1 MLRSSG
7 TFTRGL
13 GLAAICILG
22 TLACGK
28 TEDPN
33 ALMPPDVLQVLVPA
47 MDGWTRGA
55 VSAQTIDVPD
65 VASVVTVT
73 YTHADGGQ
81 LDLEISDTAGTSS
94 MIESLAAE
102 AESQFNR
109 VMGNGYLKGTMVAGS
124 PAVEAWNTENRIG
137 ELTVLVKKRYIIHVG
152 GTRLSDAA
160 PMRALVER
168 IDLAKLR

>member
-1 MLRSSG
+1 MLRNSLALCLC
-7 TFTRGL
+7 L
-13 GLAAICILG
+13 GLAV
-22 TLACGK
+22 ACGK

-33 ALMPPDVLQVLVPA
+33 ALMTPDALQVLVPA

-81 LDLEISDTAGTSS
+81 LDLEISDTAGKSS

-109 VMGNGYLKGTMVAGS
+109 VMGNGYLKGTTVAGS

-152 GTRLSDAA
+152 GTRLADAA

-168 IDLAKLR
+168 INLAALK